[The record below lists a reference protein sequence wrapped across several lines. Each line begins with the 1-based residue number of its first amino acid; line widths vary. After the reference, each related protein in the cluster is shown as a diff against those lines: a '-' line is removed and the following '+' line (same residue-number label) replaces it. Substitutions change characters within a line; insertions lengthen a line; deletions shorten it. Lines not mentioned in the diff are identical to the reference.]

1 MKMFKDWVFCLVNQ
15 DVFIYNF
22 IRVGIS
28 KYGFLLYVYIGKFNF
43 YELNE
48 LNDGIRFKIEVLGGI
63 KIELK
68 FFEFE
73 GF

>member
-1 MKMFKDWVFCLVNQ
+1 M
-15 DVFIYNF
+15 
-22 IRVGIS
+22 
-28 KYGFLLYVYIGKFNF
+28 YVYIGKFNF